1 MENARALMPEL
12 RRELEALVR
21 IPSISAPGRIDQPL
35 LDAFEMTSRL
45 FAEAGV
51 AVDRL
56 DLPDT
61 APVVTGTIPAPE
73 GAPTV
78 LLYSHYDV
86 VPAGDEALWTS
97 PPFEPTE
104 RDGALF
110 GRGVADTKSNIVAHV
125 GALRAW
131 GGRPPVGIKLC
142 IEGYEEIGSG
152 ALTAYPPTDPERFQA
167 DALVIGDMGSIR
179 PGMPTLTTA
188 LRGMANVTL
197 EVRTLESGKH
207 SGMYGGAAPDALLA
221 VLRALASLHD
231 ANGDVAV
238 AGLRRDEWEGE
249 QQPEED
255 FRELGTVLDGMPLI
269 GTGGLGSRVWSG
281 PAITVVGIDVP
292 SVDGAVNAVSPY
304 ARAVLNVRVH
314 PEQDAAE
321 AQDAVIRHLRAQR
334 PFGIELDV
342 RPGRDRQ
349 RLRGADRGAGLRRG
363 AGRVVGGLGPRRDAG
378 RQRRLDPDRERAR
391 RGAAR
396 RRGPARRDHG
406 RVRQHP
412 RAGRAAAPERVRE
425 RDRRGGRLLRPLR
438 GGVGGAMSAHVDGT
452 GGFGETEGGFA
463 QRVLARIEAVGNKV
477 PDPAI
482 LFLAMCVGVIVLSQ
496 LLDWLNVSVT
506 SEVVAHDPAV
516 DDSLDGVSSLPTT
529 PRPRTTRSRPRPSRC
544 RAC

>member
-1 MENARALMPEL
+1 MENARALMPDL

-21 IPSISAPGRIDQPL
+21 IPSVSAPGRIDQPL

-167 DALVIGDMGSIR
+167 DALVIGDMGSMR

-238 AGLRRDEWEGE
+238 DGLRREEWAGE

-334 PFGIELDV
+334 PYGIELDV
-342 RPGRDRQ
+342 QPGATGNGFAARTEGPAYEAARAAWSAAWGRDVMLAGSGGSIPIVSALAEALPDAEALLVGTTDGFANIHGPDE
-349 RLRGADRGAGLRRG
+349 RLLLSEFENATVAEADFF
-363 AGRVVGGLGPRRDAG
+363 GRYA
-378 RQRRLDPDRERAR
+378 AAW
-391 RGAAR
+391 AAR
-396 RRGPARRDHG
+396 
-406 RVRQHP
+406 
-412 RAGRAAAPERVRE
+412 
-425 RDRRGGRLLRPLR
+425 
-438 GGVGGAMSAHVDGT
+438 
-452 GGFGETEGGFA
+452 
-463 QRVLARIEAVGNKV
+463 
-477 PDPAI
+477 
-482 LFLAMCVGVIVLSQ
+482 
-496 LLDWLNVSVT
+496 
-506 SEVVAHDPAV
+506 
-516 DDSLDGVSSLPTT
+516 
-529 PRPRTTRSRPRPSRC
+529 
-544 RAC
+544 

>member
-1 MENARALMPEL
+1 MPDL

-21 IPSISAPGRIDQPL
+21 IPSVSAPGRIDQPL

-97 PPFEPTE
+97 PPFEPAE

-167 DALVIGDMGSIR
+167 DALVIGDMGSMR

-238 AGLRRDEWEGE
+238 DGLRREEWAGE

-334 PFGIELDV
+334 PYGIELDV
-342 RPGRDRQ
+342 QPGATGNGFAARTEGPAYEAARAAWSAAWGRDV
-349 RLRGADRGAGLRRG
+349 LLAGSGGSIPIVSALAEALPDAEALLVGATDGFANIH
-363 AGRVVGGLGPRRDAG
+363 GPD
-378 RQRRLDPDRERAR
+378 E
-391 RGAAR
+391 
-396 RRGPARRDHG
+396 
-406 RVRQHP
+406 
-412 RAGRAAAPERVRE
+412 
-425 RDRRGGRLLRPLR
+425 RLLLSEFENAT
-438 GGVGGAMSAHVDGT
+438 VAEADF
-452 GGFGETEGGFA
+452 FGRYAEA
-463 QRVLARIEAVGNKV
+463 WKAR
-477 PDPAI
+477 
-482 LFLAMCVGVIVLSQ
+482 
-496 LLDWLNVSVT
+496 
-506 SEVVAHDPAV
+506 
-516 DDSLDGVSSLPTT
+516 
-529 PRPRTTRSRPRPSRC
+529 
-544 RAC
+544 